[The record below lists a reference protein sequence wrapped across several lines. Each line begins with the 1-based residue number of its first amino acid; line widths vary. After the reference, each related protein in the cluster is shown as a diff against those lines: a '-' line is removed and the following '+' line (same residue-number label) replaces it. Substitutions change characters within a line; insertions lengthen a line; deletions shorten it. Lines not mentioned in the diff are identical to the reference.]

1 MSINDNLFIVIAAA
15 AIYYGTPLAFAA
27 LGEILAERSGVINLG
42 VEGMMLLGAVGACVV
57 STNLGGPSAVVL
69 PIALVAAMALAAAGA
84 AIHAFLTITL
94 RVNQIISGLALTIF
108 AGVAGVSSYLAG
120 LWNLGQGPV
129 PHQFD
134 RLDLFGLGDVPVL
147 GPIVF
152 DQTALTYLSWIA
164 VAAVS
169 VYIFRTRR
177 GLQLRAVGE
186 SPQTADSVG
195 VNVTRTRYLHVLLG
209 GAFAGI
215 AGACFS
221 LSIVTNWVN
230 GMTGGQGWIALALV
244 IFGFW
249 RPDLMLVGAY
259 LFGGLSSLRFTLQAR
274 QIEISSALL
283 DALPYVTTILVLVV
297 VSNTAARRRLG
308 APAALGK
315 PYEREE
321 R

>member
-1 MSINDNLFIVIAAA
+1 MSVNDNLFIVVFAA
-15 AIYYGTPLAFAA
+15 AIYYGTPLVYAA

-42 VEGMMLLGAVGACVV
+42 VEGMMLLGAVGACWVATV
-57 STNLGGPSAVVL
+57 FDGPAVVVL
-69 PIALVAAMALAAAGA
+69 PLALVVAMFFAGLGAL
-84 AIHAFLTITL
+84 IHAFLVITL

-120 LWNLGQGPV
+120 LWDLGQSPV
-129 PHQFD
+129 VNQFGKMN
-134 RLDLFGLGDVPVL
+134 LFGLSDLPVV
-147 GPIVF
+147 GPILF
-152 DQTALTYLSWIA
+152 HQTALTYASWIL
-164 VAAVS
+164 VVFVS
-169 VYIFRTRR
+169 FFIFRTR
-177 GLQLRAVGE
+177 GGMQLRAVGE

-195 VNVTRTRYLHVLLG
+195 IAVQRSRYLYVLLG

-221 LSIVTNWVN
+221 LSIVPTWQN
-230 GMTGGQGWIALALV
+230 GMTLGQGWIALALV

-259 LFGGLSSLRFTLQAR
+259 LFGGLSSLRYTLQAR
-274 QIEISSALL
+274 GVDVPQVFL
-283 DALPYVTTILVLVV
+283 DSLPYVMTIVVLVV

-308 APAALGK
+308 APASLGI